1 MLEAEE
7 RILPKNVKIWL
18 ETKDGLVFE
27 LESVTY
33 NLVREQ
39 APIYTIGNPGP
50 RAFSRGERYMSG
62 YFRFNATHRDDIMRQ
77 DVFDIHIL
85 YDDTKIKLDDVK
97 VMSCQYINIS
107 EKTYECTFISY
118 GAKNEVIEKLEGM
131 SNKQLAVR
139 LLSKEY

>member
-1 MLEAEE
+1 MLEVEE
-7 RILPKNVKIWL
+7 RILPKNTKIWL

-27 LESVTY
+27 LESVEY

-39 APIYTIGNPGP
+39 APIYIMGDPGP
-50 RAFSRGERYMSG
+50 RAFSRGKRYVSG
-62 YFRFNATHRDDIMRQ
+62 SFRFNATHYDDIMRQ

-97 VMSCQYINIS
+97 VMSFEYISIS
-107 EKTYECTFISY
+107 EETYECTFISY
-118 GAKNEVIEKLEGM
+118 GVKKEVIEKLEGM
-131 SNKQLAVR
+131 SNRQLAVR